1 MLWEGPAFKN
11 KLTIG
16 AQIIAVDGTAYSGDR
31 LKDAIKDAKTT
42 GAAIELLVKNGDRY
56 RTVRIDYHDGLRYP
70 RLERD
75 AGTPARLDQIL
86 AAKNRLNVPRRTV
99 RTARRHRARC
109 HRHRARTG
117 ARNRRRA
124 AGPSHPHRVS
134 NRQDAGRRARMLPP
148 GQIKSCGATVR
159 AASESASWERH
170 VPSDGVLLLKRDL
183 LDQQIIDV
191 HGRKVVRV
199 NDVELES
206 TPINSHL
213 LLNVVAVDVGARGA
227 VRRLAKGV
235 VPAFTLRALLEKI
248 PPRVIPW
255 QFVDLLETDPARR
268 VKLKIAYEG
277 LSKLHPADIADIVED
292 LPPAEREAV
301 FETIDEEVAA
311 ETLEELD
318 PDIQVSIVESLDKDR
333 AADIVEEMDPDAA
346 ADLLGDLPEDHS
358 GEILKEMEPEERREV
373 TQLLEFGEHTAA
385 GRMTTEF
392 IAVSGNGG
400 RGRRDRG
407 AEGVRRQPRSRG
419 DDLPHRAPGQ
429 KLVGSVPLVKIAI
442 SSPAIQLSELSEPYI
457 ACAPD
462 TPQDEVAALFD
473 KYNLITLAVVDE
485 HGRLA
490 GIITAD
496 DVITMLRHN
505 D

>member
-1 MLWEGPAFKN
+1 MSLVA
-11 KLTIG
+11 L
-16 AQIIAVDGTAYSGDR
+16 S
-31 LKDAIKDAKTT
+31 
-42 GAAIELLVKNGDRY
+42 ELL
-56 RTVRIDYHDGLRYP
+56 
-70 RLERD
+70 
-75 AGTPARLDQIL
+75 
-86 AAKNRLNVPRRTV
+86 
-99 RTARRHRARC
+99 
-109 HRHRARTG
+109 
-117 ARNRRRA
+117 
-124 AGPSHPHRVS
+124 
-134 NRQDAGRRARMLPP
+134 
-148 GQIKSCGATVR
+148 GATVR
-159 AASESASWERH
+159 DATGTVHGRVRDIAVAPQDHPTRIAYLIVKTPDGERVLPADDVRSAGDVVRTATESAQWSAH
-170 VPSDGVLLLKRDL
+170 TPSDGVLLLKRDL

-199 NDVELES
+199 NDVEIES
-206 TPINSHL
+206 TPTNGHV

-227 VRRLAKGV
+227 IRRLSKGV
-235 VPAFTLRALLEKI
+235 VPSFTLRLLLEKI

-277 LSKLHPADIADIVED
+277 LATLHPADIADIVED
-292 LPPAEREAV
+292 LSAAEREAV

-318 PDIQVSIVESLDKDR
+318 PDVKVSIVESLDKDR

-346 ADLLGDLPEDHS
+346 ADLLGDLAEEHS
-358 GEILKEMEPEERREV
+358 GEILKEMEPEERQEV
-373 TQLLEFGEHTAA
+373 TQLLEFSEHTAA

-392 IAVSGNGG
+392 IAMPERGVVDDAIEALKTFEGSREALATIYLIGSGKKLS
-400 RGRRDRG
+400 G
-407 AEGVRRQPRSRG
+407 A
-419 DDLPHRAPGQ
+419 
-429 KLVGSVPLVKIAI
+429 VPLVKIAI
-442 SSPAIQLSELSEPYI
+442 SPPSTPLAELGEPYT

-485 HGRLA
+485 DGRLA

-496 DVITMLRHN
+496 DVITMLRHR

>member
-1 MLWEGPAFKN
+1 MSRVAL
-11 KLTIG
+11 
-16 AQIIAVDGTAYSGDR
+16 S
-31 LKDAIKDAKTT
+31 
-42 GAAIELLVKNGDRY
+42 ELL
-56 RTVRIDYHDGLRYP
+56 
-70 RLERD
+70 
-75 AGTPARLDQIL
+75 
-86 AAKNRLNVPRRTV
+86 
-99 RTARRHRARC
+99 
-109 HRHRARTG
+109 
-117 ARNRRRA
+117 
-124 AGPSHPHRVS
+124 
-134 NRQDAGRRARMLPP
+134 
-148 GQIKSCGATVR
+148 GATVR
-159 AASESASWERH
+159 DATGTVRGRVREIAVAPQDHPTRIAYLIVKTPGGERALSPDDVQSCGGTVRTVTESTRWGSYT
-170 VPSDGVLLLKRDL
+170 PSDGVLLLKRDL

-206 TPINSHL
+206 TPVNGHV

-227 VRRLAKGV
+227 IRRLSQGV
-235 VPAFTLRALLEKI
+235 VPSFTLRLLLEQI
-248 PPRVIPW
+248 PPRVIPF

-277 LSKLHPADIADIVED
+277 LARLHPADIADIVED
-292 LPPAEREAV
+292 LPAAEREAV

-318 PDIQVSIVESLDKDR
+318 PDVKVSILESLDKDR

-346 ADLLGDLPEDHS
+346 ADLLGDLAEEHS
-358 GEILKEMEPEERREV
+358 GEILREMQPAERREV
-373 TQLLEFGEHTAA
+373 TQLLEFGQRTAA

-392 IAVSGNGG
+392 ISVPESGVVDDAIEALKTFEGG
-400 RGRRDRG
+400 REALATIYLTG
-407 AEGVRRQPRSRG
+407 PT
-419 DDLPHRAPGQ
+419 Q
-429 KLVGSVPLVKIAI
+429 KLSGAVPLVKIAI
-442 SSPAIQLSELSEPYI
+442 SSPAIELSQLSEPYI

-496 DVITMLRHN
+496 DVITMLRHRN
-505 D
+505 